1 MSEDSGAREAVTV
14 CEEAWHDGTGT
25 CGKDGQ
31 PENADKSTQ
40 LNLPNSAGLPQ

>member
-1 MSEDSGAREAVTV
+1 MSEDLGAREAVTV

>member
-1 MSEDSGAREAVTV
+1 MSEDLGAREAVTV

-31 PENADKSTQ
+31 PENADKLSHSQ
-40 LNLPNSAGLPQ
+40 YILQIC